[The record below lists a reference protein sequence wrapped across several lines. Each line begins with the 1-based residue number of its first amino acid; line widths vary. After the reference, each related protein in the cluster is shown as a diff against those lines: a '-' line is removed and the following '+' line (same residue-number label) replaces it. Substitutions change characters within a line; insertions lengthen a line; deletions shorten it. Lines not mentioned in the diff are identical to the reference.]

1 MDNKKY
7 SKIHG
12 HNYKRFREKNCRTE
26 NKWKQNK
33 INVNKLLLTS
43 KVSCILSN
51 LWKSMIHLKIH
62 YIFVWVKTKVTLF
75 PHITSIFWHILHPSC
90 VVETLQWLIPSYQRS
105 LGRLAI
111 ARPVV
116 FLCTF
121 IADFRRWMAIS
132 HLNFKWLFG
141 TSTTA

>member
-12 HNYKRFREKNCRTE
+12 HNYKRLREKNCRTE

-33 INVNKLLLTS
+33 INGNKLLLIS

-51 LWKSMIHLKIH
+51 LWKSMIQLKIH

-75 PHITSIFWHILHPSC
+75 PHITSIF
-90 VVETLQWLIPSYQRS
+90 
-105 LGRLAI
+105 LAYFASVLCSRDSAVAYDFVLEI
-111 ARPVV
+111 ARQVSNSTSSSLSMYIYCR
-116 FLCTF
+116 FQK
-121 IADFRRWMAIS
+121 ANG
-132 HLNFKWLFG
+132 NFVSKL
-141 TSTTA
+141 